1 MTTSTTTSTVL
12 PERRRRR
19 RWRWWRQQQHQQ
31 QQGRGLRLTRP
42 ARHGSQRR
50 DVQGEAIAR
59 HSRQAA
65 RFSARPATGLR
76 SLGRAMGFTLLLGAR
91 AIIIITQQHAPCTP
105 HRLLVLDL
113 LFFYPLPLYFFP
125 SLFFIS
131 TFYFFS
137 FPPSFSLAE
146 FLLFLDF
153 MMLTTDRGP
162 CYS

>member
-19 RWRWWRQQQHQQ
+19 RWRWWRQQQHQH

-105 HRLLVLDL
+105 PRLLVLDL
-113 LFFYPLPLYFFP
+113 LFFFPLPLYFF
-125 SLFFIS
+125 SLSLLHFHLLFP
-131 TFYFFS
+131 FFS
-137 FPPSFSLAE
+137 SI
-146 FLLFLDF
+146 FL
-153 MMLTTDRGP
+153 
-162 CYS
+162 SS